1 MEGVEMNKG
10 FEIYAG
16 KRILIT
22 GATGFKGTWLT
33 KILRTLNAEVTGF
46 GLKPDTNPSLYEI
59 FEYGKEGRIIIRDI
73 LEKGFAEKI
82 IEGSEPEIIFHL
94 ASQPLVSVSYKEPAE
109 TFRTNIFG
117 LINLYEAVRSA
128 GTVKN
133 LVIIT
138 SDKCYDTERGIKIFK
153 EEDPMGGLDPYSA
166 SKGCAEVI
174 TKSYYKSFLE
184 NEGISLVTARAG
196 NIIGGGDWSKDRLI
210 PDIVRAVT
218 GNRRIVLR
226 NPNSVRPWQHVF
238 DALFGYLTIGGK
250 LLTGELSGYYS
261 YNFGPTE
268 AEEFTVADVA
278 GIFAEK
284 FGIGRNEITY
294 VNPEFH
300 ETEYLRLDSTKV
312 YKEAG
317 WRCIWSTKESIEKT
331 AEWYG
336 AYKASKESA
345 VELSG
350 LQLDYYLKDMADRN
364 NISDSYGISKAERP
378 NRTR

>member
-1 MEGVEMNKG
+1 MEGLEMTKG
-10 FEIYAG
+10 FGAYAG
-16 KRILIT
+16 KRVLIT

-33 KILRTLNAEVTGF
+33 KILKTLNAEVSGF
-46 GLKPDTNPSLYEI
+46 GLKPDTDPSLYEI
-59 FEYGKEGRIIIRDI
+59 FEYGKEGRIIIQDI
-73 LEKGFAEKI
+73 LEKGFAERI
-82 IEGSEPEIIFHL
+82 IEESKPEIIFHL

-128 GTVKN
+128 GTVKK

-138 SDKCYDTERGIKIFK
+138 SDKCYDTERGIKFFK

-210 PDIVRAVT
+210 PDIVRAAT

-250 LLTGELSGYYS
+250 LLSGELSGYHS

-278 GIFAEK
+278 GMLAEK
-284 FGIGRNEITY
+284 FGIGRDEITY
-294 VNPEFH
+294 VNPEFR
-300 ETEYLRLDSTKV
+300 ETDYLRLDSTKV
-312 YKEAG
+312 YNEAG
-317 WRCIWSTKESIEKT
+317 WRSVWSTKESIEKT
-331 AEWYG
+331 SEWYKEY
-336 AYKASKESA
+336 YKYRDRAKEIS
-345 VELSG
+345 EIQLST
-350 LQLDYYLKDMADRN
+350 YFKDLTNRN
-364 NISDSYGISKAERP
+364 N
-378 NRTR
+378 

>member
-1 MEGVEMNKG
+1 MEGMGMTKG
-10 FEIYAG
+10 FGVYAG
-16 KRILIT
+16 KRVLIT

-46 GLKPDTNPSLYEI
+46 GLKPDTNPNLYEI

-82 IEGSEPEIIFHL
+82 IEESKPEIIFHL

-117 LINLYEAVRSA
+117 LINLYDAVRSA
-128 GTVKN
+128 GTAKK

-138 SDKCYDTERGIKIFK
+138 SDKCYDTERGIKFFK

-250 LLTGELSGYYS
+250 LLTGELSGYNS

-278 GIFAEK
+278 GILAEK
-284 FGIGRNEITY
+284 FGIGRDEITY
-294 VNPEFH
+294 VNPEFR

-312 YKEAG
+312 YTEAG
-317 WRCIWSTKESIEKT
+317 WRSVWSTNESIEKT
-331 AEWYG
+331 SEWY
-336 AYKASKESA
+336 KEYYRYRDRAKEIS
-345 VELSG
+345 EIQLST
-350 LQLDYYLKDMADRN
+350 YLEDLTKRYN
-364 NISDSYGISKAERP
+364 
-378 NRTR
+378 